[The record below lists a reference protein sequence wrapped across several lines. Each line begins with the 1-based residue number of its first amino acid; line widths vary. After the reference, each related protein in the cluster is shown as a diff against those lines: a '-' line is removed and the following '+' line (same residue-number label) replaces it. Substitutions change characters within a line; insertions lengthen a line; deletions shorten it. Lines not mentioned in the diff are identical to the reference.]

1 MRRPSLGT
9 SRYSGRV
16 RRRSRKQKSRSNRQ
30 GLPKKAP
37 EIEVKIDCI
46 SSGGDGV
53 SLASWKEC
61 EQEIIAEI
69 HVPNTLPGEVVR
81 IRPTNKIG
89 KRLEANLSQIVTPSV
104 ERQSPKCTSFF
115 SCGGCQLQHMSFDAY
130 INWKQQSIID
140 LLQNCNIKFLE
151 FGGLFTSRNQKRR
164 RANFKFKRTKEK
176 NFIGFYAR
184 KSHQIIEL
192 DKCAVLSKELLE
204 TKELIR
210 DGLNRIMPIGIT
222 ISVNVNHF
230 ENGSD
235 VLIIP
240 EQKLE
245 NNAEVELASWASG
258 TSINR
263 LSLIYAGQDEPRLL
277 CQNST
282 PLLNWGDISIS
293 PPPGSFLQPT
303 LFGENKLQN
312 DVFLA
317 HKDATHCM
325 DLFAGCGTLS
335 AKLLSQKIR
344 ITAIDNHKKCLDAYQ
359 SGYRNF
365 AQNNFLKT
373 EIHDLIKAPV
383 RSEFMK
389 NFDGIILDPPR
400 GGAYL
405 QVKQIEQTDCPSV
418 TYVSCNPFS
427 FVKDA
432 RILLD
437 AGYEL
442 TKLSILDQFSWTAH
456 SELVGNFKRL

>member
-9 SRYSGRV
+9 SRYSSHNRW
-16 RRRSRKQKSRSNRQ
+16 RLEKRKSRSNRQ
-30 GLPKKAP
+30 GLPKTAP
-37 EIEVKIDCI
+37 EIEVKIDSI
-46 SSGGDGV
+46 SFRGYGV
-53 SLASWKEC
+53 SLASWKEY

-89 KRLEANLSQIVTPSV
+89 KRLEANLSQLVTPSV

-140 LLQNCNIKFLE
+140 FLHNSNIKFLE

-176 NFIGFYAR
+176 NFIGFYAS

-210 DGLNRIMPIGIT
+210 DGLNRIVPIGIT

-263 LSLIYAGQDEPRLL
+263 LSLIYAGQD
-277 CQNST
+277 
-282 PLLNWGDISIS
+282 
-293 PPPGSFLQPT
+293 
-303 LFGENKLQN
+303 
-312 DVFLA
+312 
-317 HKDATHCM
+317 
-325 DLFAGCGTLS
+325 LS
-335 AKLLSQKIR
+335 L
-344 ITAIDNHKKCLDAYQ
+344 
-359 SGYRNF
+359 
-365 AQNNFLKT
+365 
-373 EIHDLIKAPV
+373 IHI
-383 RSEFMK
+383 
-389 NFDGIILDPPR
+389 
-400 GGAYL
+400 
-405 QVKQIEQTDCPSV
+405 
-418 TYVSCNPFS
+418 
-427 FVKDA
+427 
-432 RILLD
+432 
-437 AGYEL
+437 
-442 TKLSILDQFSWTAH
+442 
-456 SELVGNFKRL
+456 